1 MVSSAEETSQ
11 RAKKARQEI
20 ISKGGDLS
28 KYESSLGRAERLG
41 ATTIVNGRVVFV
53 PGSRGA
59 TSGGGG
65 GAPQQPSTPPQI
77 EDLQKP
83 TPTPTASELRKRTVT
98 RTKIPQERVTI
109 PYRGGADSGGESW
122 REKQVREASER
133 LQKEIEANIRRERE
147 RLLIPETSTRKTQ
160 PERDIQKA
168 YDDAVSKG
176 LIKEEI
182 SKELPELKVNG
193 KPTLVGRK
201 SMTRKEIEDLSYIE
215 PISVSRIVGEKTPLI
230 KDIIKVTD
238 IANKK
243 YSKSQEIVN
252 ELNNPNI
259 TEQEFNKKLKEYK
272 EIGGRYTKEEVEGQT
287 VYNFQEPTIR
297 LMLGNEYKNIPV
309 SELVGKGLIG
319 TTAELY
325 FKTTGETIKQIS
337 RKAGLKE
344 TGVFQITTPEK
355 TVVTSLPYQT
365 RGTSY
370 FEGEYKAPTTTIVI
384 PEKTTSYITPS
395 QLGKVTE
402 FGVRGATFVPTY
414 YGKVGESILV
424 GKEFGGA
431 KDPIQFAKQNKIETA
446 IMLSLGALKGY
457 QYLRK
462 PIITKQALKVTGAKP
477 TAFVG
482 KPSLVKEV
490 GGKTYTYYD
499 DLVGYG
505 ERVKGGSK
513 TIVSTKFRELFRM
526 KPLYEG
532 VPYVDKAG
540 YESAY
545 KLLIKKGYT
554 KSQAKELLRLRKP
567 LIEKQ
572 VFKGEG
578 IIAQGDETKII
589 LKGTEKTE
597 TISKTIK
604 GVKTAGKQPT
614 IKYIKSGGEPLTDD
628 LYKFSQETRKA
639 FLKGDIPYSKVSQAG
654 KTTERFNIITGAK
667 ETGQTVV
674 GKDIINLDKFYLGKE
689 VPLKIY
695 KEADIVKRIV
705 PETRKLQLSKATVYV
720 EQGTSPIT
728 ITKESLK
735 NVGFKGG
742 AKSSKQLLQLSK
754 QEQALSSGLQSVVK
768 TTKTTPTPKIIAP
781 TIQKTTKVFA
791 PVKTQ
796 TQIQTDMQVTKLGAE
811 TKELP
816 KLTYLSDTKQE
827 TKQEVKLDTEIGL
840 KDKLKY
846 LSGTIP
852 QTKTQLRELQQE
864 KLKVAQALKL
874 ETKQKEISLLRSLSK
889 TKTIPEQRPII
900 KPTIKI
906 PIVKSEG
913 FLKSLARKTETEPS
927 LFKVFTRKAGQ
938 DIEIG
943 KTTTKTEATG
953 LLLKR
958 LKGTLR
964 ASGFV
969 TKNEKPLS
977 FKELNILSPEFR
989 PSKKSSFRVVQ
1000 RKEKRLGTKTEVG
1013 EIQFFKKKK
1022 IRSLI

>member
-53 PGSRGA
+53 PGSGGA

-65 GAPQQPSTPPQI
+65 GG
-77 EDLQKP
+77 
-83 TPTPTASELRKRTVT
+83 TPTSQDTPQAEIDKITKQTETPRIKTQADLRKIVT
-98 RTKIPQERVTI
+98 RTKIPQERV
-109 PYRGGADSGGESW
+109 GVGESW
-122 REKQVREASER
+122 REKQIKQAQER
-133 LQKEIEANIRRERE
+133 YKKEVERNIQRERE
-147 RLLIPETSTRKTQ
+147 RLLIPETSTKPTQ
-160 PERDIQKA
+160 PERDIKKA
-168 YDDAVSKG
+168 YEYAVSKG

-230 KDIIKVTD
+230 KDIIEVTD

-742 AKSSKQLLQLSK
+742 GKKSSEQFLEQIYK